1 MNIGIEQKIIQ
12 HKRQASAW
20 TATAQRTAGI
30 NAKLHFRA
38 LRQANWHALQ
48 VTELTAQL
56 NGWA

>member
-1 MNIGIEQKIIQ
+1 MIKDKIS
-12 HKRQASAW
+12 HHQAQATKW
-20 TATAQRTAGI
+20 TATAQRTAGV
-30 NAKLHFRA
+30 NAKMHFRA